1 MVTRSAQECDVGCFA
16 FHCEGSKIF
25 PPPVSLAFPS
35 RVPPR
40 WQVSTSRVILNEEY
54 PPTPLPMRMRNLSVV
69 AFVQDDASYEVLQA
83 VNVPVR
89 EDN

>member
-1 MVTRSAQECDVGCFA
+1 
-16 FHCEGSKIF
+16 
-25 PPPVSLAFPS
+25 
-35 RVPPR
+35 
-40 WQVSTSRVILNEEY
+40 
-54 PPTPLPMRMRNLSVV
+54 MRMRNLSVV